1 MSDIAL
7 EQYRKQTN
15 NSEPWAR
22 QEKTSLEKTRIRI
35 LIVDDFEPWRRM
47 LVSLIHKKEGL
58 TVIAE
63 ASDGLEGVQKAKEL
77 QPDLVLLD
85 IGLPRLNGI
94 EAARQI
100 RAVSPAS
107 KILMVSEDRSV
118 ETARTALESGALGY
132 VVKSDGELLSGVKAV
147 LEGKRFISA
156 SLASHFVLATT
167 GQSLLTLITG
177 LF

>member
-1 MSDIAL
+1 V
-7 EQYRKQTN
+7 EQYRKQTLE
-15 NSEPWAR
+15 SRAR
-22 QEKTSLEKTRIRI
+22 QEKTSLKKIPIRI

-47 LVSLIHKKEGL
+47 LVSLIHKKKNL

-63 ASDGLEGVQKAKEL
+63 ASDGMEGIQKAKEL

-94 EAARQI
+94 EAAKQI
-100 RAVSPAS
+100 REASPTS

-118 ETARTALESGALGY
+118 DTARKALESGALGY
-132 VVKSDGELLSGVKAV
+132 VVKSDGELLNGIETV
-147 LEGKRFISA
+147 LEGRRFFSA
-156 SLASHFVLATT
+156 SLAPHFVFATAEH
-167 GQSLLTLITG
+167 SLLMLITG